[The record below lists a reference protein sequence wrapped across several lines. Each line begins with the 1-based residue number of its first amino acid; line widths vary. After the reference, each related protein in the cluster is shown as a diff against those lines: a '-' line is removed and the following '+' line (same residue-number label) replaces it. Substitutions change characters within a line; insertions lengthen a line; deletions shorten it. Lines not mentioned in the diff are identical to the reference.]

1 MVENKG
7 RVVSERRTPWSARI
21 DPVITERVKVT
32 VAGLQ
37 RLDPSY
43 TAGRFTEQA
52 LTAWCE
58 RMEAEYNDGQRWE
71 ADVPN
76 QRLRPGRRLP

>member
-1 MVENKG
+1 MAEDAG
-7 RVVSERRTPWSARI
+7 CAVSGQRTPWTARI
-21 DPVITERVKVT
+21 DPAITERVRVT

-52 LTAWCE
+52 LTAWCA
-58 RMEAEYNDGQRWE
+58 RMEAEYNAGLPWE
-71 ADVPN
+71 ADVTS
-76 QRLRPGRRLP
+76 QGLRPGRRLP